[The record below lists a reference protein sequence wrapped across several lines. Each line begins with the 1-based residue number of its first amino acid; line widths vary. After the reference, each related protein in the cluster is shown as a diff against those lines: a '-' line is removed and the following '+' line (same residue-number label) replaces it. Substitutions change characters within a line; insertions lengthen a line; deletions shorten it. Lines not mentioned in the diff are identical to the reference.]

1 MHKRKLG
8 HTDLELSEI
17 ALGTWGLSGAY
28 GYMDDTVSRSTIQ
41 TALESGITT
50 FDTSPL
56 WGEGKVETLLGEE
69 LEKKRDEV
77 QLITRGGAAWNDEA
91 VEHRFDRESLES
103 DLEASLERLKTK
115 HVDVWLLH
123 DPPSEVLKVSNEEK
137 PTNGSAPFSAQA
149 SSMRLEPEKP
159 EAVQACEA
167 FKQEGRI
174 KYWGVTTTHAET
186 AKLALEHGAQAICM
200 PYNLLHSDELHDL
213 ETQISAAGAGVLA
226 RSPLFHGL
234 LAGRWTEY
242 RQFGDTDHRK
252 ARWTRNALMVRVRQV
267 NQLRYLVHDD
277 VTNLA
282 TAAVR
287 FVLASQTVTSCILGA
302 RRPMQ
307 IRTAKAMA
315 GEPPYLPEEDLLRL
329 GQILSVVGA

>member
-28 GYMDDTVSRSTIQ
+28 GFMDDTVSRSTIQ
-41 TALESGITT
+41 TALEAGITT
-50 FDTSPL
+50 FDASPL
-56 WGEGKVETLLGEE
+56 WGDGKVETLLGEE

-77 QLITRGGAAWNDEA
+77 QLITRGGATWDEDS
-91 VEHRFDRESLES
+91 VVHRFDEKSLRE

-115 HVDVWLLH
+115 KIDVWLLH
-123 DPPSEVLKVSNEEK
+123 DPPSDALKPPESEGVNGTDPEEAEK
-137 PTNGSAPFSAQA
+137 TD
-149 SSMRLEPEKP
+149 PE
-159 EAVQACEA
+159 EAEKKAEAFRACEA
-167 FKQEGRI
+167 FKDEGLI
-174 KYWGVTTTHAET
+174 AHWGITTTHAENVKT
-186 AKLALEHGAQAICM
+186 ALEYGAQAICM
-200 PYNLLHSDELHDL
+200 PYNLLHSDDLHDL
-213 ETQISAAGAGVLA
+213 EAQISAAGAGVLA

-277 VTNLA
+277 VTSLA

-287 FVLASQTVTSCILGA
+287 YVLASHTVSTCILGA

-315 GEPPYLPEEDLLRL
+315 GEPPYLPEDDMLRL

>member
-17 ALGTWGLSGAY
+17 TLGTWGLSGAY
-28 GYMDDTVSRSTIQ
+28 GYMDDTVCRSTIQ
-41 TALESGITT
+41 TALEAGITT

-69 LEKKRDEV
+69 LESKRDEV
-77 QLITRGGAAWNDEA
+77 QIITRGGAVWDEDS
-91 VEHRFDRESLES
+91 VKHRFDKEALRE

-115 HVDVWLLH
+115 HVDLFLLH
-123 DPPSEVLKVSNEEK
+123 DPPGEVFETPEKEES
-137 PTNGSAPFSAQA
+137 TNGSKPTS
-149 SSMRLEPEKP
+149 EKP
-159 EAVQACEA
+159 EAIALCETL
-167 FKQEGRI
+167 KEEGLI
-174 KYWGVTTTHAET
+174 KHWGVTTTHADHVKE
-186 AKLALEHGAQAICM
+186 ALEHGAQAICM
-200 PYNLLHSDELHDL
+200 PYNLLHSDDLHDL
-213 ETQISAAGAGVLA
+213 EAQISAAGAGVLA

-252 ARWTRNALMVRVRQV
+252 ARWTRNALRIRVRQV

-277 VTNLA
+277 VTSLA

-287 FVLASQTVTSCILGA
+287 FVLASQTVSSCILGA

-329 GQILSVVGA
+329 GKLLSDVGA

>member
-28 GYMDDTVSRSTIQ
+28 GFMDDTVSRSTIQ
-41 TALESGITT
+41 TALEAGITT
-50 FDTSPL
+50 FDASPL

-69 LEKKRDEV
+69 LEKNRDEV
-77 QLITRGGAAWNDEA
+77 QLITRGGAVWEGDS
-91 VEHRFDRESLES
+91 VKHRFDAESLRA

-115 HVDVWLLH
+115 HIDVWLLH
-123 DPPSEVLKVSNEEK
+123 DPPSDALKAPEA
-137 PTNGSAPFSAQA
+137 PTNGSA
-149 SSMRLEPEKP
+149 EPNEPPKA
-159 EAVQACEA
+159 EAFEACEA
-167 FKQEGRI
+167 FVKEGLVGA
-174 KYWGVTTTHAET
+174 WGITTTHAEN
-186 AKLALEHGAQAICM
+186 AKTALEYGAQAICM
-200 PYNLLHSDELHDL
+200 PYNLLHSDDLHDL
-213 ETQISAAGAGVLA
+213 EAQISAAGAGVIA

-277 VTNLA
+277 VTSLA

-287 FVLASQTVTSCILGA
+287 FVLSSQTVTTCTLGA

-307 IRTAKAMA
+307 IRGAQAMA
-315 GEPPYLPEEDLLRL
+315 GEPPYLPEDDMLRL